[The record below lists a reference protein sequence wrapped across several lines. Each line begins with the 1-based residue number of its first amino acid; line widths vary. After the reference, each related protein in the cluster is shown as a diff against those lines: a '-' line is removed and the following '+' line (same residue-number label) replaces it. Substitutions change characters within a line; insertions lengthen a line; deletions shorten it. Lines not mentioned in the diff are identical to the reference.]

1 MRKAFNVEMMIED
14 VAHASPGG
22 KSWRAGHQCHHSRLS
37 RCNTDNGNPGNG
49 NTVHQLTEHL
59 AYTATWMLCRCSA
72 DKIHSQSQR
81 PKFKISTTSESQKF
95 NIAGTKPNKEHA
107 CVGSAPGA
115 EMLGLHGQSTGLTSA
130 HQTMAGQ
137 RCCHSWSS
145 CHRKAA
151 CSPLHLL

>member
-1 MRKAFNVEMMIED
+1 MACRPSVSSQQTVKVQHRQWKPRQWKHSTP
-14 VAHASPGG
+14 AHRAS
-22 KSWRAGHQCHHSRLS
+22 C
-37 RCNTDNGNPGNG
+37 
-49 NTVHQLTEHL
+49 
-59 AYTATWMLCRCSA
+59 
-72 DKIHSQSQR
+72 IHSDMDVMQMLSGQNTCCRLDLLLALQHLQSQR

-95 NIAGTKPNKEHA
+95 NIAATMPNKEHA
-107 CVGSAPGA
+107 CVGSAPVA
-115 EMLGLHGQSTGLTSA
+115 EMHGLHGQSTGLTSA

>member
-1 MRKAFNVEMMIED
+1 
-14 VAHASPGG
+14 
-22 KSWRAGHQCHHSRLS
+22 
-37 RCNTDNGNPGNG
+37 
-49 NTVHQLTEHL
+49 
-59 AYTATWMLCRCSA
+59 MLCRCSA

-151 CSPLHLL
+151 CSPLHLLGLTVLALLVAETAHALGRPVAPIPLTCAPHTKLLILFCLLLRTPVHCQAHTALVL